1 MLTYPNEK
9 VCIPGKWLK
18 YALDLLS
25 RMTSLTVCRNTFLLL
40 IKSTELLTLNQKA
53 SQRERE
59 RDYGLGMRPA
69 GEWRARPPQTP
80 LVPARSEARR
90 QVTSR
95 GGDDVGRSAA
105 TISGPVDAT
114 AALLHAGGRPTHSRP
129 AGARH
134 DS

>member
-1 MLTYPNEK
+1 VVSIDN
-9 VCIPGKWLK
+9 
-18 YALDLLS
+18 LLS
-25 RMTSLTVCRNTFLLL
+25 RMTSLTGCRNTFLLL
-40 IKSTELLTLNQKA
+40 IKKYRVVDAQPKGIAE
-53 SQRERE
+53 RERE